1 MKKCSVAVFAS
12 GNGSN
17 AENLFHYFSENESI
31 EVTLLVCNKSDAPVI
46 LKAKNFNIPVVL
58 LSNEQIEQGDE
69 LLAELQKHAVEWIVL
84 AGFLR
89 KVPDL
94 VIQRFSN
101 RIINIHPSLLPK
113 FGGKGMYGMHV
124 HRAVSEAGDNVSG
137 VTIHLVNEEFDKGR
151 ILAQFK
157 VDLQAHEAPESIAS
171 KIHSLEHEHFPII
184 VEQTIL
190 NS

>member
-1 MKKCSVAVFAS
+1 
-12 GNGSN
+12 
-17 AENLFHYFSENESI
+17 
-31 EVTLLVCNKSDAPVI
+31 
-46 LKAKNFNIPVVL
+46 
-58 LSNEQIEQGDE
+58 
-69 LLAELQKHAVEWIVL
+69 
-84 AGFLR
+84 
-89 KVPDL
+89 
-94 VIQRFSN
+94 
-101 RIINIHPSLLPK
+101 
-113 FGGKGMYGMHV
+113 MYGMHV